1 MRREKTAVLLFREDP
16 REDLRPEEVIE
27 LRGLAEAAGYTVL
40 GEVFQRRGRDRRF
53 QLGRGKVVE
62 AASLGPDKLIFNEP
76 LSPGQIFN
84 IGKEFEIPP
93 MDRFNLILE
102 IFASRAST
110 REAKLQVELARL
122 SYEAP
127 FVRTIESLK
136 KLSERPGY
144 RGSGSYDVSM
154 YRDIKGRMAKIRAE
168 LRAVEETGVRRRER
182 RRKLGFDL
190 VALAGYTNA
199 GKSTLFNRLA
209 EEAVAAKD
217 QPFTTLSPTTR
228 AVAAGDRRFLLTDTV
243 GFIDDLPLFLI
254 KAFRS
259 TLAEI
264 VEADLVLLV
273 VDLSDPPEVLRE
285 RVASCHEALWDCGC
299 YAPLV
304 SVLNKVDLI
313 TPEEAE
319 ERCRLLE
326 DLAPT
331 PVLVSAREGLGLEAL
346 LDAILEKLPPL
357 EEFVVRLPSSEAGM
371 GQLSR
376 LYDVAEPLE
385 VEYGEEIEVLLRG
398 RREIVAKALRGAER
412 PGAYPARED
421 RSGAAT
427 GAESEAD
434 AEEAKE
440 QWPKPA
446 HRSRLANDEE

>member
-16 REDLRPEEVIE
+16 REPLRPEEVTE
-27 LRGLAEAAGYTVL
+27 LRGLAEAAGYAVL
-40 GEVFQRRGRDRRF
+40 AEVFQRRGRDRRF
-53 QLGRGKVVE
+53 QLGRGKIVE
-62 AASLGPDKLIFNEP
+62 AASYGPEKLIFNEP

-84 IGKEFEIPP
+84 IGKEFELLA

-168 LRAVEETGVRRRER
+168 LRGVEETGVRRRER
-182 RRKLGFDL
+182 RREFGFDL

-285 RVASCHEALWDCGC
+285 RVASCHDALWDSGC
-299 YAPLV
+299 YAPIV
-304 SVLNKVDLI
+304 SVLNKVDRI
-313 TPEEAE
+313 TLEEAA
-319 ERCRLLE
+319 ERCELLKV
-326 DLAPT
+326 LAPS
-331 PVLVSAREGLGLEAL
+331 PVLVSAREGLGLDRL
-346 LDAILEKLPPL
+346 LELILERLPPL
-357 EEFVVRLPSSEAGM
+357 EEFIVCLPASEAGM

-385 VEYGEEIEVLLRG
+385 VRYGEEVEVLLRG
-398 RREIVAKALRGAER
+398 RREIVAKALKGAER
-412 PGAYPARED
+412 QVPETDPEHGTE
-421 RSGAAT
+421 
-427 GAESEAD
+427 AEPKSEA
-434 AEEAKE
+434 EADLEPLPHEVGVTKG
-440 QWPKPA
+440 
-446 HRSRLANDEE
+446 

>member
-1 MRREKTAVLLFREDP
+1 MNRAKTAVLLFREDP
-16 REDLRPEEVIE
+16 RDEPHPEKMAE
-27 LRGLAEAAGYTVL
+27 LLGLAEAAGYRVL
-40 GEVFQRRGRDRRF
+40 GEISQRRGRDRRF
-53 QLGRGKVVE
+53 QLGRGKIAE
-62 AASLGPDKLIFNEP
+62 AASLSPDRLIFNDP
-76 LSPGQIFN
+76 LSPGQVFN
-84 IGKEFEIPP
+84 ITKEFEVGA

-136 KLSERPGY
+136 RLSERPGY

-154 YRDIKGRMAKIRAE
+154 YRDIRGRMAKIRTE
-168 LRAVEETGVRRRER
+168 LRAVEETGERRRER

-209 EEAVAAKD
+209 EETVTAKD

-228 AVAAGDRRFLLTDTV
+228 AVAVRERRFLLTDTV

-273 VDLSDPPEVLRE
+273 VDLSDPPELLRD

-299 YAPLV
+299 YAPII
-304 SVLNKVDLI
+304 SVLNKVDRIDPEVALERSDLI
-313 TPEEAE
+313 
-319 ERCRLLE
+319 R
-326 DLAPT
+326 DLAPN
-331 PVLVSAREGLGLEAL
+331 PVFISAREGHGIEVLFDMIA
-346 LDAILEKLPPL
+346 EKLPPQ
-357 EEFVVRLPSSEAGM
+357 EEFVIRLPSSEAGM

-376 LYDVAEPLE
+376 LYEVAEPIK
-385 VEYGEEIEVLLRG
+385 VKYGEEIEVLLRG
-398 RREIVAKALRGAER
+398 RREIVAKALKGAGRTLMDPE
-412 PGAYPARED
+412 PPAE
-421 RSGAAT
+421 G
-427 GAESEAD
+427 
-434 AEEAKE
+434 
-440 QWPKPA
+440 
-446 HRSRLANDEE
+446 

>member
-1 MRREKTAVLLFREDP
+1 MRGEKTAVLLFREDP
-16 REDLRPEEVIE
+16 RKEPHPENMAE

-40 GEVFQRRGRDRRF
+40 AEISQRRGRDRRF
-53 QLGRGKVVE
+53 QLGRGKIAE
-62 AASLGPDKLIFNEP
+62 AASYGPEKLIFNDP

-84 IGKEFEIPP
+84 INKEFEVGTI
-93 MDRFNLILE
+93 DRFNLILE

-136 KLSERPGY
+136 RLSERPGY
-144 RGSGSYDVSM
+144 MGSGSYDVSM

-168 LRAVEETGVRRRER
+168 LKAVEETGERRRER
-182 RRKLGFDL
+182 RRELGFDL

-209 EEAVAAKD
+209 EETVSAKD

-228 AVAAGDRRFLLTDTV
+228 AVAAKERRFLLTDTV

-264 VEADLVLLV
+264 IEADLVLLV

-285 RVASCHEALWDCGC
+285 RLASCHQTLWDCGC
-299 YAPLV
+299 YAPIV
-304 SVLNKVDLI
+304 SVLNKVDRMA
-313 TPEEAE
+313 PESAR
-319 ERCRLLE
+319 ERCELVG
-326 DLAPT
+326 DLAPN
-331 PVLVSAREGLGLEAL
+331 PVFVSAREGHGLDDL
-346 LDAILEKLPPL
+346 VDSVLERLPPL
-357 EEFVVRLPSSEAGM
+357 EEFVLHLPSTEAGM

-376 LYDVAEPLE
+376 LYEVADPIDVK
-385 VEYGEEIEVLLRG
+385 YGEEIEVLLRG
-398 RREIVAKALRGAER
+398 RREIVARALKGSERQKLSPLAE
-412 PGAYPARED
+412 G
-421 RSGAAT
+421 
-427 GAESEAD
+427 
-434 AEEAKE
+434 
-440 QWPKPA
+440 
-446 HRSRLANDEE
+446 

>member
-1 MRREKTAVLLFREDP
+1 MKKEKTAVLLFREDP
-16 REDLRPEEVIE
+16 RDDPHPEKMVE
-27 LRGLAEAAGYTVL
+27 LLGLAEAAGYRVL
-40 GEVFQRRGRDRRF
+40 AEISQRRGRDRRF
-53 QLGRGKVVE
+53 QLGRGKIAE
-62 AASLGPDKLIFNEP
+62 AASFSPEKLIFNEP

-84 IGKEFEIPP
+84 ITKEFEVQAI
-93 MDRFNLILE
+93 DRFNLILE

-168 LRAVEETGVRRRER
+168 LKSVEETGERRRER
-182 RRKLGFDL
+182 RRELGFDL

-209 EEAVAAKD
+209 EESVVAKD

-228 AVAAGDRRFLLTDTV
+228 AVAAKDRRFLLTDTV

-264 VEADLVLLV
+264 VEADLILLV
-273 VDLSDPPEVLRE
+273 VDLSDPPEVLRDKL
-285 RVASCHEALWDCGC
+285 ASCHQTLWDCGC
-299 YAPLV
+299 YAPIV
-304 SVLNKVDLI
+304 SVLNKVDRI
-313 TPEEAE
+313 SPEDAQ
-319 ERCRLLE
+319 ERCEMIR
-326 DLAPT
+326 DLAPS
-331 PVLVSAREGLGLEAL
+331 PVFISAREGHGLAGL
-346 LDAILEKLPPL
+346 LDLIAEKLPPL
-357 EEFVVRLPSSEAGM
+357 EEFAVRLPSSEAGM

-376 LYDVAEPLE
+376 LYEVAEPIE
-385 VEYGEEIEVLLRG
+385 VKYGEEIEVILRG
-398 RREIVAKALRGAER
+398 RREIVARALKGAER
-412 PGAYPARED
+412 PELSPL
-421 RSGAAT
+421 
-427 GAESEAD
+427 AEG
-434 AEEAKE
+434 
-440 QWPKPA
+440 
-446 HRSRLANDEE
+446 

>member
-1 MRREKTAVLLFREDP
+1 MKREKAAVLLFREDP
-16 REDLRPEEVIE
+16 RDEPHPEKMIE
-27 LRGLAEAAGYTVL
+27 LRGLAEAAGYRVL
-40 GEVFQRRGRDRRF
+40 AEISQRRGRDRRF
-53 QLGRGKVVE
+53 QLGRGKIAE
-62 AASLGPDKLIFNEP
+62 AASFSPEKLIFNEP

-84 IGKEFEIPP
+84 ITKEFEVQAI
-93 MDRFNLILE
+93 DRFNLILE

-168 LRAVEETGVRRRER
+168 LKSVEETGERRRER
-182 RRKLGFDL
+182 RRELGFDL

-209 EEAVAAKD
+209 EECVTAKD

-228 AVAAGDRRFLLTDTV
+228 AVAAKDRRFLLTDTV

-285 RVASCHEALWDCGC
+285 KLASCHQTLWDCSC
-299 YAPLV
+299 YAPIV
-304 SVLNKVDLI
+304 SVLNKVDRI
-313 TPEEAE
+313 SPEDAQ
-319 ERCRLLE
+319 ERCEMIR
-326 DLAPT
+326 DLAPS
-331 PVLVSAREGLGLEAL
+331 PVFISAREGHGLADL
-346 LDAILEKLPPL
+346 LDMIDEKLPAL
-357 EEFVVRLPSSEAGM
+357 EEFKVLLPSSEEGM

-376 LYDVAEPLE
+376 LYEVAEPIE
-385 VEYGEEIEVLLRG
+385 VKYGKEIEVLLRG
-398 RREIVAKALRGAER
+398 RREIVARALKGAER
-412 PGAYPARED
+412 PE
-421 RSGAAT
+421 RSPL
-427 GAESEAD
+427 
-434 AEEAKE
+434 AKG
-440 QWPKPA
+440 
-446 HRSRLANDEE
+446 

>member
-1 MRREKTAVLLFREDP
+1 MRDEGGRSMRREKTAVLLFREDP
-16 REDLRPEEVIE
+16 REDLRPEEVTE

-40 GEVFQRRGRDRRF
+40 AEVFQRRGRDRRF

-168 LRAVEETGVRRRER
+168 LLAVEETGVRRRER

-209 EEAVAAKD
+209 EETVAAKD

-228 AVAAGDRRFLLTDTV
+228 AVAARDRRFLLTDTV

-285 RVASCHEALWDCGC
+285 RVASCHGALWDCGC

-304 SVLNKVDLI
+304 SVLNKVDRI

-357 EEFVVRLPSSEAGM
+357 EEFLVRLPASEAGM

-376 LYDVAEPLE
+376 LYEVAEPLE
-385 VEYGEEIEVLLRG
+385 VRYGEEVEVLLRG

-412 PGAYPARED
+412 PEADQDMDD

-427 GAESEAD
+427 APEGRR
-434 AEEAKE
+434 
-440 QWPKPA
+440 PKPG
-446 HRSRLANDEE
+446 DPPPDGE

>member
-1 MRREKTAVLLFREDP
+1 MKRDKTAVLLFREDP
-16 REDLRPEEVIE
+16 RDEHHPEKMAE
-27 LRGLAEAAGYTVL
+27 LLGLAEAAGYRVL
-40 GEVFQRRGRDRRF
+40 AEISQRRGRDRRF
-53 QLGRGKVVE
+53 QLGRGKIVE
-62 AASLGPDKLIFNEP
+62 AASLSPEKLIFNEP

-84 IGKEFEIPP
+84 IGKEFEVAA

-102 IFASRAST
+102 IFASRASS

-127 FVRTIESLK
+127 FVRTIESLN

-154 YRDIKGRMAKIRAE
+154 YRDIRGRMTKIRAE
-168 LRAVEETGVRRRER
+168 LKAVEETGERRRER

-209 EEAVAAKD
+209 LETVAAKD

-228 AVAAGDRRFLLTDTV
+228 AVAAKERRFLLTDTV

-273 VDLSDPPEVLRE
+273 VDLSDPPEILRE
-285 RVASCHEALWDCGC
+285 RLASCHEALWDCGC
-299 YAPLV
+299 YSPIV
-304 SVLNKVDLI
+304 SVLNKMDRI
-313 TPEEAE
+313 CSDEAE
-319 ERCRLLE
+319 ERAEMIR
-326 DLAPT
+326 DLT
-331 PVLVSAREGLGLEAL
+331 PNPVFISAREGRGLEGL
-346 LDAILEKLPPL
+346 LDLIAEKLPPM
-357 EEFVVRLPSSEAGM
+357 EEFLVHLPSSEEGM

-376 LYDVAEPLE
+376 LYDVALPME
-385 VEYGEEIEVLLRG
+385 VKYGEEIEVLLRG
-398 RREIVAKALRGAER
+398 RREIVARALKGRE
-412 PGAYPARED
+412 YPD
-421 RSGAAT
+421 LSP
-427 GAESEAD
+427 S
-434 AEEAKE
+434 
-440 QWPKPA
+440 QPPA
-446 HRSRLANDEE
+446 GG